1 MSENYTVSIQDV
13 ISVNKR
19 YVSTNGKE
27 NGLFSPFE
35 KIFNS
40 KASGKNIST
49 QLFCKCTNPGSQDQ
63 IRSQCILFSEHLL
76 LTFYDVSRFN
86 SFNIYGIKI

>member
-1 MSENYTVSIQDV
+1 M
-13 ISVNKR
+13 SVNKT
-19 YVSTNGKE
+19 VCFNEWKGQWIV
-27 NGLFSPFE
+27 FSRFE

-40 KASGKNIST
+40 KASGKNVSA
-49 QLFCKCTNPGSQDQ
+49 QLFWKRCLKRNCKCTNPGTQDQ

-86 SFNIYGIKI
+86 SFNI